1 MRIHQYYVYILT
13 NWNNHVLYTGV
24 TNDLER
30 RLYEHRHGVNEG
42 FSKRY
47 NTHKLVY
54 YADFQN
60 IEDAISYEKTIKGWT
75 RAKKNALI
83 EEQNP
88 YWKDLSA
95 DWPEWIRE

>member
-54 YADFQN
+54 YADFHN
-60 IEDAISYEKTIKGWT
+60 TEDAIAYEKTIKGWT